1 MRNRHSQRELQEWRT
16 VEIFISDQ
24 DLTEWLWMQTAH
36 SSVQYKYRPDDISLS
51 ISVRPACG
59 SALMP
64 RQGPPGYKPY
74 TWGSGINY
82 QPASLKQG
90 A

>member
-1 MRNRHSQRELQEWRT
+1 MRFVEIYEILRKRHSQREPQEWRT
-16 VEIFISDQ
+16 VEVVISDK
-24 DLTEWLWMQTAH
+24 DPTEWLWMQTAH

-51 ISVRPACG
+51 ISVRPA
-59 SALMP
+59 
-64 RQGPPGYKPY
+64 
-74 TWGSGINY
+74 WGSGINY

>member
-16 VEIFISDQ
+16 FESFIPDQ

-59 SALMP
+59 SALVIILAYEKNLTVM
-64 RQGPPGYKPY
+64 
-74 TWGSGINY
+74 
-82 QPASLKQG
+82 AL
-90 A
+90 